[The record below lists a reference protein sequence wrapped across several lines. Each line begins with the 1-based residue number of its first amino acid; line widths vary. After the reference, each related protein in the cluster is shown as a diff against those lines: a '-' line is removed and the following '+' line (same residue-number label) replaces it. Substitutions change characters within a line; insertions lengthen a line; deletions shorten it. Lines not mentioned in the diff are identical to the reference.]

1 MNEREICRRLRH
13 KFSTSG
19 WVLLIYYGIMN
30 VAVTAVSFMVTFL
43 SMMESEGDI
52 DSAVNAAANSGLGYI
67 IAVVVGSL
75 LLLLWKKKD
84 FCFRHIWRSEQPMR
98 LGAFFSLFAIFFGIQ
113 AVVQVSTGIMESIF
127 NMFGFSMMEGLEQVS
142 TTGDTLSMFLYVAIL
157 APITEEMLF
166 RGAIL
171 RSLQPYGKKFAVL
184 ASAFLFGIFHG
195 NFIQTPYAFL
205 VGLVLGYVTVE
216 YSMGW
221 AIFLHLLNNLV
232 LVDMMNR
239 LSYMLPTAVGEL
251 ITLLFIW
258 GCAVASV
265 VVLIVKRADVAAYI
279 RTKRIHPWCLKS
291 FFSSPGVLTFTGFMG
306 ASILLSFVIQ
316 LF

>member
-13 KFSTSG
+13 KFSTNG

>member
-98 LGAFFSLFAIFFGIQ
+98 LGTFFSLFAIFFGIQ

-239 LSYMLPTAVGEL
+239 LSAVLPTAVGEL

-258 GCAVASV
+258 GCAAASV

>member
-279 RTKRIHPWCLKS
+279 RTKGS
-291 FFSSPGVLTFTGFMG
+291 TPG
-306 ASILLSFVIQ
+306 A
-316 LF
+316 